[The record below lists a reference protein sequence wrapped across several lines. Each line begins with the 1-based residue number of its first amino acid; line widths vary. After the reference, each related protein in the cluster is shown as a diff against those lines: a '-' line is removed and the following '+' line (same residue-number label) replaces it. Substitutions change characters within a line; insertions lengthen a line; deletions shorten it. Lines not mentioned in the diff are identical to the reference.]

1 MQFQEKLMIQTQEN
15 GREPHFGSDLG
26 LLVPKSGREFFYSK
40 IRHWQSL
47 NIMVS
52 YHHGQ
57 YQKKTNDQIL
67 RKLSDGRTDKRGYTD
82 RQTRVIS

>member
-1 MQFQEKLMIQTQEN
+1 
-15 GREPHFGSDLG
+15 
-26 LLVPKSGREFFYSK
+26 
-40 IRHWQSL
+40 
-47 NIMVS
+47 MVS